1 MAIRVKGTLLM
12 AVIGD
17 ESTVTGL
24 LLTGM
29 GERNT
34 KGETNFFIVE
44 KDTTDQEIEETMRKY
59 LERSDIGIILISQ
72 NVAEKVRNI
81 IVEHEKVIPTILEIP
96 SKGTPYE
103 PEKDTI
109 VVSAASKLW
118 GMDVGMEKLQQMQAS
133 LK

>member
-1 MAIRVKGTLLM
+1 MAERV
-12 AVIGD
+12 
-17 ESTVTGL
+17 
-24 LLTGM
+24 
-29 GERNT
+29 R
-34 KGETNFFIVE
+34 
-44 KDTTDQEIEETMRKY
+44 Q
-59 LERSDIGIILISQ
+59 
-72 NVAEKVRNI
+72 I

-118 GMDVGMEKLQQMQAS
+118 GLDTGLEKLAQMQAS

>member
-1 MAIRVKGTLLM
+1 MAIRVKGTLLI

-17 ESTVTGL
+17 ESTVSGL

-34 KGETNFFIVE
+34 KGETNFYVVE
-44 KDTTDQEIEETMRKY
+44 KDTTDDEIEKTMRAW

-72 NVAEKVRNI
+72 NVAERVRNI
-81 IVEHEKVIPTILEIP
+81 IVEHEKIIPTILEIP

-103 PEKDTI
+103 PEKDTV
-109 VVSAASKLW
+109 VVSAASKFW
-118 GMDVGMEKLQQMQAS
+118 GMDTGMEKLKQLQAS
-133 LK
+133 MK

>member
-72 NVAEKVRNI
+72 NVAERVRNI

>member
-1 MAIRVKGTLLM
+1 M

-44 KDTTDQEIEETMRKY
+44 KDSTDQEIEEVMRGW
-59 LERSDIGIILISQ
+59 LDRSDIGIILISQ
-72 NVAEKVRNI
+72 NVAERVRNI

-118 GMDVGMEKLQQMQAS
+118 GMDTGIEKLQQMQAS

>member
-59 LERSDIGIILISQ
+59 LDRSDIGIILISQ
-72 NVAEKVRNI
+72 NVAERVRNI